1 MSLKI
6 LLVDDNVDSCELF
19 QLLLERMGHAVE
31 SAHTGN
37 EGLAQLEAGEFDL
50 AIIDIGLPVLDGLQ
64 VAARAR
70 ETLGARTPRLVAMTG
85 YVRSEDVEA
94 SRRAGF
100 DEHLLKPVEPSLL
113 ASVVERAQTARG

>member
-19 QLLLERMGHAVE
+19 ALLLERMGHAVQ
-31 SAHTGN
+31 SAHTGD
-37 EGLAQLEAGEFDL
+37 EGLSQLESGAFDL

-70 ETLGARTPRLVAMTG
+70 ETLGPRTPRLVAMTG
-85 YVRSEDVEA
+85 HVRAEDVEA
-94 SRRAGF
+94 SRHAGF
-100 DEHLLKPVEPSLL
+100 DEHLPKPVDPSLL
-113 ASVVERAQTARG
+113 AGIVQRAEAARG